1 MVGRWWAAV
10 YYQANR
16 MATPKIPEFPGSR
29 HDPELFIGEP
39 ERVTEELERILG
51 SRHFRSC
58 KQGKRFLQY
67 IVEQTLQ
74 GNTGL
79 LKERLLGA
87 ALFDRAPDYATGEDS
102 VVRVQANDVRRR
114 LKAYYA
120 ESTDVLPVV
129 IELPVGSYVPV
140 LRIAHEREGKSAEP
154 APPRILSASSFTV
167 VASNPL
173 PVADPE
179 PLEPE
184 MQAPHEAAPH
194 TRRWALAVVTAF
206 ILICCVAVA
215 LAYRWRKTDAA
226 PGVPEKLS
234 EAFWE
239 PLVASPSPAVIF
251 LGQTAVYRP
260 TEELF
265 RQYTKSHPGE
275 FVTDNEKLTLA
286 LPLDPNDS
294 LRWKDLDL
302 VGNYGF
308 TIGSVRSAIDV
319 AGYLAR
325 HSKAYGVRL
334 GTESSFADLRN
345 FPAVLVG
352 AFNNRWTLELTS
364 GLHFSFTEEGGQ
376 MRIREE
382 GPANRTW
389 SCLVSPSGS
398 VLRDYGVITRQTVWK
413 TGQSVISVAGI
424 GDGGTEAATE
434 MATKPDELAEVLSLL
449 PAGWEKKN
457 LQVLVST
464 DITDGEAGRPR
475 VIAYYVW

>member
-1 MVGRWWAAV
+1 
-10 YYQANR
+10 
-16 MATPKIPEFPGSR
+16 MASPKIPDLPGTL
-29 HDPELFIGEP
+29 HDPEPAIVES
-39 ERVTEELERILG
+39 ERVIEELGRVLR

-74 GNTGL
+74 GNAGL

-120 ESTDVLPVV
+120 ESTDEVPIV
-129 IELPVGSYVPV
+129 IELPVGSYVP
-140 LRIAHEREGKSAEP
+140 LFRSAEGERNNVDISAFHAHTSHDIV
-154 APPRILSASSFTV
+154 APG
-167 VASNPL
+167 PL
-173 PVADPE
+173 K
-179 PLEPE
+179 
-184 MQAPHEAAPH
+184 
-194 TRRWALAVVTAF
+194 
-206 ILICCVAVA
+206 VA
-215 LAYRWRKTDAA
+215 LSEPIERGDEIPSPVPPAIRGRRLWSFVGLMALIVVCCLAFVAAYRWRKPGVA
-226 PGVPEKLS
+226 PGSPEKLS
-234 EAFWE
+234 DAFWE
-239 PLVASPSPAVIF
+239 PLVSSPSPVVIF

-260 TEELF
+260 SDNLF
-265 RQYTKSHPGE
+265 HRYARSHPGE
-275 FVTDNEKLTLA
+275 FATDNERLTRA
-286 LPLDPNDS
+286 LPLAPTDS
-294 LRWKDLDL
+294 LRWKDLYL
-302 VGNYGF
+302 AGNYGF

-325 HSKAYGVRL
+325 HSKTYDVRL

-364 GLHFSFTEEGGQ
+364 GLHFSFTENAGQ
-376 MRIREE
+376 LAIHEE
-382 GPANRTW
+382 GPVNRSWACQVTA
-389 SCLVSPSGS
+389 SGN
-398 VLRDYGVITRQTVWK
+398 VLRDYGVITRQAVWK

-434 MATKPDELAEVLSLL
+434 MVTKPDEIAEVLSRL
-449 PAGWEKKN
+449 PTGWEKKN
-457 LQVLVST
+457 LQILVST

-475 VIAYYVW
+475 VIAYYLW